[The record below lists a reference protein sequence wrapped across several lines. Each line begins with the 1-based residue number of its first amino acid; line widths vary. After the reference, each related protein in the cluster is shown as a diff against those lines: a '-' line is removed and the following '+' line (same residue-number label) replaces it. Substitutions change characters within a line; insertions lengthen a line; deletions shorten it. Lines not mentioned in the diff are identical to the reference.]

1 MNDREKQ
8 LANLVNTDDHRAVCE
23 EIRAIVTLIFP
34 RFDFAVFARAWDDII
49 LLFQGRY
56 PCFRQ
61 SNLKFHDLSHTTSV
75 TLAVA
80 RLMHGAVEAGR
91 TLTEKDVNMGLISGL
106 MHDTGY
112 IQSEDDTEG
121 TGAKYTLIHVDRSIS
136 FLKEYYRNDP
146 LFKEDLPAFQDILHC
161 TGLNNKVTEIHFGNE
176 TVALL
181 GKILGTA
188 DLLGQMSER
197 YYLERLLDLY
207 NEYVEG
213 GITTFTSQ
221 LDLLDKTRGF
231 YEMTRRRFAEDM
243 GDVYR
248 FSRHHFRMRWG
259 IDEDLYIQAI
269 ERNISYIDWVLT
281 HHRHDYRSH
290 LRRKYGSMS
299 PGKRT
304 HRAPGKKQ

>member
-1 MNDREKQ
+1 MNDRNKQ
-8 LANLVNTDDHRAVCE
+8 LANLLNTEDHRAVFE
-23 EIRAIVTLIFP
+23 EIMITVSLIFP
-34 RFDFAVFARAWDDII
+34 RFDFTIFTRVREDIV

-56 PCFRQ
+56 PRFRR
-61 SNLKFHDLSHTTSV
+61 SNLKFHDLTHTTSV

-80 RLMHGAVEAGR
+80 RLMHGAVETGHSF
-91 TLTEKDVNMGLISGL
+91 TEKDVNMGLISAL

-121 TGAKYTLIHVDRSIS
+121 TGAKYTMIHVDRSIA

-161 TGLNNKVTEIHFGNE
+161 TGLNTKITEIRFSSK

-188 DLLGQMSER
+188 DLLGQMAER

-207 NEYVEG
+207 NEFVEG
-213 GITTFTSQ
+213 GIRTFKSR
-221 LDLLDKTRGF
+221 LDLLEKTRGF
-231 YEMTRRRFAEDM
+231 YEMTRRRFTEEL

-248 FSRHHFRMRWG
+248 FSRHHFRKRWG

-269 ERNISYIDWVLT
+269 ENNITYLDRVLT
-281 HHRHDYRSH
+281 HHRRDYRSH
-290 LRRKYGSMS
+290 LRRRYGSVS
-299 PGKRT
+299 SGKPT
-304 HRAPGKKQ
+304 HQAPE